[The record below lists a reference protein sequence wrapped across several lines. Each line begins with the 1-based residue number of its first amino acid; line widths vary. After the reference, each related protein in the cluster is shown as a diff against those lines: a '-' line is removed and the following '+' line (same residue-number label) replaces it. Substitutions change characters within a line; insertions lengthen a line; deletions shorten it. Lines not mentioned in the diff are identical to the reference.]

1 VFHDVAFR
9 APMRSL
15 LNTYEAMPFKQF
27 RQIYLQEMGS
37 SVPFHYRNNDD
48 TTRNV
53 SRYFEIRDVYKNS
66 LVKYFY
72 AGADNIAPETNIDF
86 NADLIY
92 TYDTDKGDSALFK
105 VTAWLKNDVFDPKE
119 NDTVVYYQVFNNYFA
134 YDDGSSEEGYGIN
147 GLGSRNAMVA
157 CRFKSY
163 MEDTLRAIKICFN
176 DSYLDANR
184 RAFDLMVW
192 GDNNG
197 IPGDLLY
204 TRENVTVEKGNSING
219 FYQYQLT
226 LPVPVNGV
234 FYVGWKQR
242 SETFLNAGFDINTS
256 GSNRQFYWINGN
268 WNQSKADGTIMIR
281 PVMGSPLITSVNDVE
296 FSKTETIRFWPN
308 PASDY
313 ITIDPESVPV
323 SGLTYISIADM
334 QGRIL
339 IKVPYTGRVDISTL
353 HNGIYLL
360 ILSRNGMQ
368 IRCARLVKTN

>member
-1 VFHDVAFR
+1 
-9 APMRSL
+9 
-15 LNTYEAMPFKQF
+15 
-27 RQIYLQEMGS
+27 
-37 SVPFHYRNNDD
+37 
-48 TTRNV
+48 
-53 SRYFEIRDVYKNS
+53 
-66 LVKYFY
+66 
-72 AGADNIAPETNIDF
+72 
-86 NADLIY
+86 
-92 TYDTDKGDSALFK
+92 
-105 VTAWLKNDVFDPKE
+105 
-119 NDTVVYYQVFNNYFA
+119 
-134 YDDGSSEEGYGIN
+134 
-147 GLGSRNAMVA
+147 
-157 CRFKSY
+157 

-219 FYQYQLT
+219 FYQYPLT

-360 ILSRNGMQ
+360 ILRRNGMQ